1 MYNITAGMTEG
12 FTKNVK
18 NPMKK
23 YYSPTGM
30 TISSALSS
38 SNLNMFIDCVYQA
51 YLDASRK
58 FVGINLI
65 SQAQKEACFA
75 NLAEKIRDY
84 LCAKPYN
91 SAADFDAWHKTLCR
105 DFVQGF
111 YLFGYTK
118 VSIGMAQKV
127 INLSFKY
134 LYCCNDGATKYK
146 DYFKYCHLT
155 LDDYVLSWYTRT
167 VDPKNKVLEWSTLN
181 NYPTYIAIQWA
192 TRNYLSVSTWSS
204 LCKTVLE
211 LEFYIFPDEFIVQNL
226 ISLRRAI
233 NSYSNG
239 IHKNHEINT
248 LFKTPLDPASTDTI
262 IDFINNF

>member
-1 MYNITAGMTEG
+1 MYNITAGMTDG
-12 FTKNVK
+12 FTESVK
-18 NPMKK
+18 NPMKQ

-38 SNLNMFIDCVYQA
+38 SNLNMFNDCVYQA
-51 YLDASRK
+51 YLDAKRK
-58 FVGINLI
+58 FGGINLI
-65 SQAQKEACFA
+65 SPEQKKTCFA

-84 LCAKPYN
+84 LNDKPYY
-91 SAADFDAWHKTLCR
+91 SEAKFDAWHEKLCR
-105 DFVQGF
+105 EFVQDF
-111 YLFGYTK
+111 NHFGYTK

-146 DYFKYCHLT
+146 DHFKYCHLT
-155 LDDYVLSWYTRT
+155 LDDYVLSWYTRA
-167 VDPKNKVLEWSTLN
+167 VDPKNKVLKWSPLN
-181 NYPTYIAIQWA
+181 DYPTYIAIQRA
-192 TRNYLSVSTWSS
+192 TRKYLSVSTWSS

-233 NSYSNG
+233 NSYSNC